1 MVFGETPVISRELT
15 SLATGAVTLQ
25 GPRPANEDSIWLDAQ
40 RGLYLVADGIG
51 GPGKGDLASQMLVSL
66 LESTLQTKPQAPL
79 DEVVTEAL
87 SLANRKIIAAFLGD
101 PALKGLGSTVTL
113 ALIEGSRLRLWH
125 VGDSRAYL
133 LRGKKLTC
141 LTEDHTLARVL
152 EKMGQTPPEKGAHTL
167 VRCLGKDAKCTF
179 DTVDVTL
186 EPGDRLLLCTDG
198 VYRNW
203 PEDEVVKLAASED
216 LTAIAQDLAQGA
228 IDRGGTDNAS
238 ILVLGW
244 DGESQASGGESLDH
258 LLTRLTQDVESAGG
272 FEAVVAAVVS
282 ASLDLTA
289 GERGFLITVD
299 PTRPWVAFDANG
311 KLHELPPYSRTIAQ
325 WVMERQEPVWI
336 TNVLED
342 ARFKDAGSLFNQG
355 PRAVACAP
363 FVAGGKVLAVLY
375 IDRPAV
381 SPADPASLTRL
392 VQASSS
398 YLALALSAWRFEE
411 RSRRL
416 ESLVGLGTT
425 LSSACGVEETLT
437 IVLKHCMS
445 LTRATEGAIFEGGS
459 QDWLAAIDS
468 KGQSLGE
475 FAFDGELIARV
486 LKGSESELVIGG
498 GATTTTTAVGLDLS
512 TTICAPIR
520 SSGKNL
526 GVVYL
531 KANSL
536 VTDLTEHDLDL
547 VTELLGFGAPFI
559 EAGRKVTSLMQSNEQ
574 LSQALSRVQH
584 TLGETSDVK
593 LEGSLAEMRLEDVV
607 SAHLQA
613 KSSGWL
619 KLEGP
624 QGAEGAIGLKDGSL
638 VSSRTGL
645 ADMVPEVAL
654 GELMSWEQGSFRF
667 EQGPVEGAAMP
678 LAQLYK
684 AVEDAPRWRAAK
696 ARVPVHA
703 VPVMLM
709 ERDIEEC
716 PVEQWQILQY
726 VDGKNAVKDLSKI
739 TQFPLLNVMEA
750 ILELQA
756 SCTLYIQKA

>member
-1 MVFGETPVISRELT
+1 MFGESPVIHRDLT
-15 SLATGAVTLQ
+15 AMPSGAVTLQ
-25 GPRPANEDSIWLDAQ
+25 GPRPANEDSIWLDAA

-66 LESTLQTKPQAPL
+66 LEGTLASKPQAPL
-79 DEVVTEAL
+79 DEVVSEAL

-179 DTVDVTL
+179 DTVDVSL
-186 EPGDRLLLCTDG
+186 EPGDRLMLCTDG

-203 PEDEVVKLAASED
+203 SDEDMVKLAAGDD
-216 LTAIAQDLAQGA
+216 LPAIAQQLAQGA
-228 IDRGGTDNAS
+228 IDRGGTDNSS
-238 ILVLGW
+238 IVVLGW
-244 DGESQASGGESLDH
+244 EGESPASAGESLDD
-258 LLTRLTQDVESAGG
+258 LLERLSLDIAKAGG
-272 FEAVVAAVVS
+272 FEAVVAAVVN
-282 ASLDLTA
+282 ASQALTA

-299 PTRPWVAFDANG
+299 PDKPWVAFDSNG

-325 WVMERQEPVWI
+325 WVMARQEPVWVA
-336 TNVLED
+336 NVLED
-342 ARFKDAGSLFNQG
+342 SRFKDAGSLFNQG
-355 PRAVACAP
+355 PRSVACAP
-363 FVAGGKVLAVLY
+363 FVADGRVLAVLY

-381 SPADPASLTRL
+381 SPADPEALMRL
-392 VQASSS
+392 VHATSS
-398 YLALALSAWRFEE
+398 YLALALRSWSFEE
-411 RSRRL
+411 RARRL
-416 ESLVGLGTT
+416 ESLVTLGQT

-437 IVLKHCMS
+437 LVLKHCMR

-459 QDWLAAIDS
+459 QDWLAAIDAQ
-468 KGQSLGE
+468 GQSLGD
-475 FAFDGELIARV
+475 FAFDGELIAQV
-486 LKGSESELVIGG
+486 LKGSQAELVIGG

-520 SSGKNL
+520 SSGKAL

-547 VTELLGFGAPFI
+547 VTELLAFGAPFI
-559 EAGRKVTSLMQSNEQ
+559 EAGRKVTHLMQTNEQ

-584 TLGETSDVK
+584 TLGGTGDVK
-593 LEGSLAEMRLEDVV
+593 NEGSLAEMRLEDVV
-607 SAHLQA
+607 TAHLQA
-613 KSSGWL
+613 KSTGWL

-624 QGAEGAIGLKDGSL
+624 QGAEGSLELKDGSL
-638 VSSRTGL
+638 LSCRTGL
-645 ADMVPEVAL
+645 AEMASEQAL
-654 GELMSWEQGSFRF
+654 AELLSWEEGSFRF
-667 EQGPVEGAAMP
+667 EPGSVEGVAMP
-678 LAQLYK
+678 MALLYK
-684 AVEDAPRWRAAK
+684 SVEDAPRWRAAK
-696 ARVPVHA
+696 LRVSAQA
-703 VPVMLM
+703 VPVALM
-709 ERDIEEC
+709 ERDIEDC
-716 PVEQWQILQY
+716 PLEQWQILQY
-726 VDGKNAVKDLSKI
+726 VDGKNSVKDLSTI

>member
-1 MVFGETPVISRELT
+1 MPS
-15 SLATGAVTLQ
+15 GAVTLQ
-25 GPRPANEDSIWLDAQ
+25 GPRPANEDSIWQDAG
-40 RGLYLVADGIG
+40 RGLYVVADGIG

-66 LESTLQTKPQAPL
+66 LESTLASKPQAPL

-113 ALIEGSRLRLWH
+113 ALIEGNRLRLWH

-133 LRGKKLTC
+133 LRGRKLTC

-179 DTVDVTL
+179 DTVDTTL

-203 PEDEVVKLAASED
+203 ADEDMVKLAGGED
-216 LTAIAQDLAQGA
+216 LSAIAQQLAQGA

-238 ILVLGW
+238 LIMLGW
-244 DGESQASGGESLDH
+244 EGESAAAAGESLGD
-258 LLTRLTQDVESAGG
+258 LQKRLSDDVAKAGG
-272 FEAVVAAVVS
+272 FEAVVAAVVN
-282 ASLDLTA
+282 ASQALTA

-299 PTRPWVAFDANG
+299 PAKPWVAFDASG

-325 WVMERQEPVWI
+325 WVMERQEPVWVA
-336 TNVLED
+336 NVLD
-342 ARFKDAGSLFNQG
+342 DSRFKDAGSLFNQG
-355 PRAVACAP
+355 PRSVACAP
-363 FVAGGKVLAVLY
+363 FTANGQVLAVLY

-381 SPADPASLTRL
+381 SPADPAALMRL
-392 VQASSS
+392 VDASST
-398 YLALALSAWRFEE
+398 YLNLALSAWRFEE
-411 RSRRL
+411 HSRRL
-416 ESLVGLGTT
+416 ASLVDLGKT

-459 QDWLAAIDS
+459 QDWLAAIDAR
-468 KGQSLGE
+468 GQNLGD

-520 SSGKNL
+520 SSGKAL

-547 VTELLGFGAPFI
+547 VTELVAFGAPFI
-559 EAGRKVTSLMQSNEQ
+559 ESGRKYTHLLQTNEQ

-584 TLGETSDVK
+584 TLGETGGDAK
-593 LEGSLAEMRLEDVV
+593 TEGSLAELRLEDVITT
-607 SAHLQA
+607 HLQA

-624 QGAEGAIGLKDGSL
+624 QGAVGSVAIKDGSL
-638 VSSRTGL
+638 VSCSTSL
-645 ADMVPEVAL
+645 AEMAAEHAL
-654 GELMSWEQGSFRF
+654 AELVSWEDGTFRF
-667 EQGPVEGAAMP
+667 EAGPVDGVAMP
-678 LAQLYK
+678 MAQLYK

-696 ARVPVHA
+696 LRVPAQA
-703 VPVMLM
+703 VPVALM

-716 PVEQWQILQY
+716 PLEQWQILQY
-726 VDGKNAVKDLSKI
+726 VDGKNSVKDLSKI